1 MKETVIITEE
11 SAESASGGRG
21 GQGERLDKFLA
32 NNLPEKSRSQWQKT
46 IKAGLV
52 FVNNKKPTPH
62 YWLKKNDNLFISED
76 APIPK
81 ISRGFELAVVFED
94 DNFLVIDKPAG
105 LTVHPPNENYPEET
119 LVDLL
124 LKKYPGLKEIGD
136 PPAGGQ
142 ETQLRP
148 GIVHRLDKDVSGLL
162 IVAKSQPAFNQL
174 KSQFQNRTIK
184 KEYLALVHGQLVQP
198 AGLIDFPVAK
208 SSDDSGKM
216 AARPKSQ
223 GGHEAI
229 TEYEVLETI
238 KSYSLLNVKIKTGR
252 THQIRVH
259 LNAIGHPIV
268 GDAIYHPA
276 KMKVKVINRLF
287 LHASY
292 LAFADLDG
300 EIKAFNSDLPPEL
313 TKIIAEIK
321 A

>member
-11 SAESASGGRG
+11 SAPG

-32 NNLPEKSRSQWQKT
+32 NNLPEKTRSQWQKA

-52 FVNNKKPTPH
+52 FINNKKPVPH
-62 YWLKKNDNLFISED
+62 YWLKKNDNLFISENE
-76 APIPK
+76 PIPK
-81 ISRGFELAVVFED
+81 ISHGFELAVVFED
-94 DNFLVIDKPAG
+94 DDFLVINKPAG
-105 LTVHPPNENYPEET
+105 LTIHPANENYPEET

-124 LKKYPGLKEIGD
+124 LQKYPEIKNIGD

-162 IVAKSQPAFNQL
+162 VVAKSQPAFIHL
-174 KSQFQNRTIK
+174 KSQFQNRTVK
-184 KEYLALVHGQLVQP
+184 KEYLALVHGQPSQP
-198 AGLIDFPVAK
+198 IGLIDFPVEKAT
-208 SSDDSGKM
+208 DDSGKM

-238 KSYSLLNVKIKTGR
+238 KSYSLLNVKIRTGR

-268 GDAIYHPA
+268 GDTIYHPP
-276 KMKVKVINRLF
+276 KMKVKDIGRLF

-292 LAFADLDG
+292 LAFVDLDG
-300 EIKAFNSDLPPEL
+300 ETKAFNSDLPEGL
-313 TKIIAEIK
+313 AKIVEEIK